1 MCVSPI
7 YNVPSYDQLLKPFL
21 PQKCIWIIIRWNIF
35 LNFKAIIFAV
45 NPGSFSVEKCIKNL
59 EKGVKEKVFFWLAYE
74 YRYIK
79 YSKSASNASE
89 NVFPL

>member
-1 MCVSPI
+1 MI
-7 YNVPSYDQLLKPFL
+7 KPFL
-21 PQKCIWIIIRWNIF
+21 PQKFELILDEIF
-35 LNFKAIIFAV
+35 CWKFKAIVFAV

-74 YRYIK
+74 YIK